1 MVLLLTVWLLL
12 WICVSI
18 PGWVCGGSEVLH
30 NHTTVDA
37 RFNTRVG
44 ARWFSDEDEIEDDD
58 YVSIPV
64 WVRGGSF
71 A

>member
-1 MVLLLTVWLLL
+1 MVQKKRRKKQ
-12 WICVSI
+12 
-18 PGWVCGGSEVLH
+18 G
-30 NHTTVDA
+30 
-37 RFNTRVG
+37 FNTRVG
-44 ARWFSDEDEIEDDD
+44 ARWFSDEYEIEDDD